1 MVDHGRPPPHHRV
14 MRFVPPA
21 VTLILAAAW
30 LFSQA
35 LDLPWI
41 AAAVAVVALGAVC
54 APAVRRRAPARRL
67 PVFLVGILLFLA
79 TGLALLLQPAAEPAH
94 GLLVQVAIMAVLA
107 PIVPLV
113 YALTFDGGLDRE

>member
-1 MVDHGRPPPHHRV
+1 
-14 MRFVPPA
+14 MRFALPA

-41 AAAVAVVALGAVC
+41 AASAAVVALGAVC

-67 PVFLVGILLFLA
+67 PVFLIGILLFLA
-79 TGLALLLQPAAEPAH
+79 AGLVFLLQPANEPAD

-113 YALTFDGGLDRE
+113 YALTFSDGRDHE